1 MSRVCEAIRAI
12 QRSNDG
18 IFKSTTLA
26 SLEHRLGGE
35 ISPVELTHRV
45 RPCAVRYGLLLNMQL
60 FIRGPSETLK
70 EGGQWLLKIF
80 PTLEGMHAATGEA
93 EFGC

>member
-1 MSRVCEAIRAI
+1 
-12 QRSNDG
+12 
-18 IFKSTTLA
+18 
-26 SLEHRLGGE
+26 
-35 ISPVELTHRV
+35 
-45 RPCAVRYGLLLNMQL
+45 MQL